1 MAVKSAALKNEGLA
15 APLLGAK
22 GAIRQKKAP
31 SRTAPHQKGQPPRW
45 GCGGGGNQ
53 RNRRL
58 SVRNTGG
65 VPGVARSAGMSIR
78 GKEAPAPSPSV
89 CGESCVIANIEP
101 PSLVAP

>member
-45 GCGGGGNQ
+45 GCGGGGVF
-53 RNRRL
+53 RA
-58 SVRNTGG
+58 TGG
-65 VPGVARSAGMSIR
+65 SASGIRVECPGWPALPACRFGGRRPQRHRRPSAG
-78 GKEAPAPSPSV
+78 KAA
-89 CGESCVIANIEP
+89 
-101 PSLVAP
+101 